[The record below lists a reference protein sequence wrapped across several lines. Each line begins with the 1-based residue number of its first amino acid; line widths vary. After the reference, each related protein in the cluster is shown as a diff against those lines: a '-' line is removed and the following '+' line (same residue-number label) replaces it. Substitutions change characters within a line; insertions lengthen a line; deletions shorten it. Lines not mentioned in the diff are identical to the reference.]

1 MHLIHLPRQ
10 RQRGW
15 EECFV
20 QAPKDDRV
28 QLEGRKHCG
37 DEGGHEGGGEDEV
50 KVEMKVGTSVNA
62 LSALTGW
69 VRMGKRVAA
78 LKFHPWS
85 GN

>member
-1 MHLIHLPRQ
+1 MTGFSL
-10 RQRGW
+10 
-15 EECFV
+15 
-20 QAPKDDRV
+20 K
-28 QLEGRKHCG
+28 EGNI
-37 DEGGHEGGGEDEV
+37 
-50 KVEMKVGTSVNA
+50 VEMKVGTSVNA

>member
-10 RQRGW
+10 RQRDW

-37 DEGGHEGGGEDEV
+37 DEGGHGR
-50 KVEMKVGTSVNA
+50 TSVNA
-62 LSALTGW
+62 LSALTVW
-69 VRMGKRVAA
+69 VRMGKTVAE